1 MTVRLNKRKLEQ
13 LIRTTPTRADQLVRA
28 AATEMVG
35 DIKLSF
41 NTSPPGET
49 YVRRNPKTGETVTH
63 VASQEGYPPNVDT
76 GTLMGSIKWTPAGP
90 MKVFIHDGVIYGLML
105 EIGTD
110 NMGPRPFITP
120 VFEAWRQGKFVQ
132 FARQFGVFI

>member
-35 DIKLSF
+35 DIVTSF

-49 YVRRNPKTGETVTH
+49 YVRGSVSH

-76 GTLMGSIKWTPAGP
+76 GALRASIQWTAAGP

-132 FARQFGVFI
+132 FARQFGVFV